1 MTDCKHC
8 ETNSGTYALNSLCC
22 AARFI
27 ASLPT
32 RQSMA
37 NTAASFSARYGHT
50 LEDLRRD
57 VVKIQRAKAEAALAN
72 HVDR

>member
-1 MTDCKHC
+1 MTACPHC
-8 ETNSGTYALNSLCC
+8 QTNSGTYALDRLCC

-27 ASLPT
+27 ASLPN

-37 NTAASFSARYGHT
+37 RTATSFTARYGHT
-50 LEDLRRD
+50 LEDLRRE
-57 VVKIQRAKAEAALAN
+57 VVSIQRAKAEAAIAN